1 MIYLMIGLGGGLG
14 AISRH
19 FTSSF
24 LSHVSLMGL
33 PLGTLA
39 VNIIRCLLIGAFVAN
54 QDETSSSVTE
64 YFFII
69 GFLGSFTTFSA
80 FTKEALIFFNQENFL
95 ISFLYIF
102 ITIMLCLISTYIGFK
117 FFK

>member
-14 AISRH
+14 AISRYLA
-19 FTSSF
+19 SSF
-24 LSHVSLMGL
+24 LSHTSIGF
-33 PLGTLA
+33 PIGTLF
-39 VNIIRCLLIGAFVAN
+39 VNIIGCFLIGIFVAN
-54 QDETSSSVTE
+54 QDETSSSLAK

-80 FTKEALIFFNQENFL
+80 FTKEALVFFNQESLL
-95 ISFLYIF
+95 ISFLYVF
-102 ITIMLCLISTYIGFK
+102 LTVMLCLTFTYMGYR

>member
-19 FTSSF
+19 LASSF
-24 LSHVSLMGL
+24 LSYASLMGL
-33 PLGTLA
+33 PLGTLV
-39 VNIIRCLLIGAFVAN
+39 VNIIGCLLIGAFVAN
-54 QDETSSSVTE
+54 QDETSSSVAE
-64 YFFII
+64 YFFVI

-95 ISFLYIF
+95 ISFLYISS
-102 ITIMLCLISTYIGFK
+102 TIMLCLISTYIGFK